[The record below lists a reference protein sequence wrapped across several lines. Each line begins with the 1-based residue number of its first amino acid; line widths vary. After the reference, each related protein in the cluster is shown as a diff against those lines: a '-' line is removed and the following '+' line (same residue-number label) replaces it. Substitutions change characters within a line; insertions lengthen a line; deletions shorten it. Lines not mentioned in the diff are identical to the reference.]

1 MAVLT
6 QIGTDGIKNNAIT
19 AGKIAAGAVDADI
32 TTLPDNSVSLVK
44 MADNAVGAAEL
55 ILNNE
60 NYTFTGTTT
69 IVAPTIRA
77 TQFRATSLQET
88 VVSLTPGGSS
98 PDTVAVDLSA
108 GNVFRITATQAIT
121 RFNFTN
127 APAGVAMGFTIR
139 IKRNNSGSFAIDFK
153 NNNTQTIKFAGGSSP
168 DIMADGEE
176 DVYTFY
182 KDDESD
188 TVFYGALAVDAL
200 ASI

>member
-6 QIGTDGIKNNAIT
+6 QIGTDGIKNDAIT

-32 TTLPDNSVSLVK
+32 TTLPDNSVSLLK
-44 MADNAVGAAEL
+44 MADNAVGANEL
-55 ILNNE
+55 ILNNQ

-69 IVAPTIRA
+69 IVAPKIRA
-77 TQFRATSLQET
+77 TALQET

-98 PDTVAVDLSA
+98 PDTVVVDLSA
-108 GNVFRITATQAIT
+108 GNVFRITATQAVT

-153 NNNTQTIKFAGGSSP
+153 NNNTQTIKFAGGSAP
-168 DIMADGEE
+168 DVMAHNEE

-182 KDDESD
+182 KDDESN

>member
-6 QIGTDGIKNNAIT
+6 QIGTDGIKNDAIT
-19 AGKIAAGAVDADI
+19 APKIAAGAVDADI
-32 TTLPDNSVSLVK
+32 TTLPDNSVSLAK

-69 IVAPTIRA
+69 IVAPKI
-77 TQFRATSLQET
+77 RATSLQET
-88 VVSLTPGGSS
+88 VVSLSPGNSS

-108 GNVFRITATQAIT
+108 GNVFRITATQAVT

-127 APAGVAMGFTIR
+127 APASVGMGFTMR
-139 IKRNNSGSFAIDFK
+139 IKRNNNSSFAIDFTNDSAYTVK
-153 NNNTQTIKFAGGSSP
+153 WAGGAAP
-168 DIMADGEE
+168 DLMAHNEE

-188 TVFYGALAVDAL
+188 TVFFGALAIDAL
-200 ASI
+200 S

>member
-32 TTLPDNSVSLVK
+32 TTLPDNSVSLLK
-44 MADNAVGAAEL
+44 MADNAVGANEL
-55 ILNNE
+55 ILNNQ

-69 IVAPTIRA
+69 IVAPKIRA
-77 TQFRATSLQET
+77 TALQET
-88 VVSLTPGGSS
+88 VVTLTPGGSS
-98 PDTVAVDLSA
+98 PDTVVVDLSA

-127 APAGVAMGFTIR
+127 APAGVAMGFTMR
-139 IKRNNSGSFAIDFK
+139 IKRNNNSSFAIDFE
-153 NNNTQTIKFAGGSSP
+153 NNNTQTIKFAGGSAP
-168 DIMADGEE
+168 DIMAHNEE
-176 DVYTFY
+176 DIYTFY

-188 TVFYGALAVDAL
+188 TVFYGALAADAI
-200 ASI
+200 ASIP

>member
-6 QIGTDGIKNNAIT
+6 QIGTDGIKNDAIT
-19 AGKIAAGAVDADI
+19 APKIAAGAVDLDI
-32 TTLPDNSVSLVK
+32 TTLPDNSVSLAK

-69 IVAPTIRA
+69 IVAPKI
-77 TQFRATSLQET
+77 RATSLQET
-88 VVSLTPGGSS
+88 VVSLSPGNSS

-108 GNVFRITATQAIT
+108 GNVFRITATQAVT

-127 APAGVAMGFTIR
+127 APASVGMGFTMR
-139 IKRNNSGSFAIDFK
+139 IKRNNNSSFAIDFT
-153 NNNTQTIKFAGGSSP
+153 NNSAYTVKWAGGAAP
-168 DIMADGEE
+168 DLMAHNEE

-188 TVFYGALAVDAL
+188 TVFFGALAIDAL
-200 ASI
+200 S

>member
-6 QIGTDGIKNNAIT
+6 QIGTDGIKNDAIT
-19 AGKIAAGAVDADI
+19 APKIAAGAVDLDI
-32 TTLPDNSVSLVK
+32 TTIPDGSVSLLK

-60 NYTFTGTTT
+60 NYTFTGTST
-69 IVAPTIRA
+69 IVAPKV
-77 TQFRATSLQET
+77 RATSLQET

-127 APAGVAMGFTIR
+127 APAGVAFGFTMR
-139 IKRNNSGSFAIDFK
+139 IKRNNNSSFAIDFE
-153 NNNTQTIKFAGGSSP
+153 NDNTQTIKFAGGSAP
-168 DIMADGEE
+168 DVMAHDEE
-176 DVYTFY
+176 DIYTFY

-188 TVFYGALAVDAL
+188 TVFYGALAADAI
-200 ASI
+200 ASIP

>member
-139 IKRNNSGSFAIDFK
+139 IKRNNNSSFALDFT
-153 NNNTQTIKFAGGSSP
+153 NSSAQTIKFAGGSAP
-168 DIMADGEE
+168 DVMAHNEE